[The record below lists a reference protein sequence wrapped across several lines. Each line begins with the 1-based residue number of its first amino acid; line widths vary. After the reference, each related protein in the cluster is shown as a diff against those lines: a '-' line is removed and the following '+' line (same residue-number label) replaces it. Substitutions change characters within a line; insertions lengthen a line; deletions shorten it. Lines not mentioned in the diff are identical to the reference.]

1 MSPDNAHEWIKV
13 SRQADVEVYKA
24 LNRISE
30 GWLNFEDVEPKA
42 LECMQDARVQL
53 KIAILTLDRAIAL
66 LEDEVAAADC

>member
-1 MSPDNAHEWIKV
+1 MSPDNAPEWIKV
-13 SRQADVEVYKA
+13 SMQADVEVSKA

-30 GWLNFEDVEPKA
+30 GWLNFEDVESQA

-66 LEDEVAAADC
+66 LED